1 MTDSP
6 SSSSEIEPSGAVS
19 QAAPVASRSAL
30 RAARDRK
37 GVHLVVLAGK
47 LKVPVARLQALEEGR
62 FEEFGDPVFVRTL
75 ALSVCRQLEV
85 DPAEVLAELPAGS
98 DHPLE
103 KIGQGLQTP
112 FREHSGHAFLDTQS
126 LRVRVAMAAAVVGV
140 SVLVVWGVWV
150 DFFKSS
156 PEVATAGATGASGAS
171 GAPLAMSAASASEMA
186 GSAVS
191 AASVETVYAGGPVD
205 AATGVVVTANEDS
218 WVEVL
223 DARGDVVVSKVVQ
236 PGESLKISAALPLRL
251 KVGNAKATQIL
262 FNGRAIDL
270 SGSTRDNI
278 ARVDLN

>member
-30 RAARDRK
+30 RTARDRK

-62 FEEFGDPVFVRTL
+62 FEEFADPVFVRTL

-150 DFFKSS
+150 GFFKSS
-156 PEVATAGATGASGAS
+156 PEVATAGGTGASGAS
-171 GAPLAMSAASASEMA
+171 MALPAASASAMA

-205 AATGVVVTANEDS
+205 AATGVVVTVNEDS

-223 DARGDVVVSKVVQ
+223 DVRGDVVVSKVVQ

-278 ARVDLN
+278 ARVELN